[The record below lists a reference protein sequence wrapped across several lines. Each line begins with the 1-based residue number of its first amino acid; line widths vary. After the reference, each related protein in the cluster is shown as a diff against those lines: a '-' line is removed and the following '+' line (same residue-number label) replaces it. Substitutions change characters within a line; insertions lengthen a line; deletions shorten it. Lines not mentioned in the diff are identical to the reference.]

1 MQTKRKNETT
11 MNEREREDERIPFAL
26 VAYLPRYNI
35 TDLSLSIW
43 MPSFIIIARERCRME
58 WDGMGACK
66 AMDDDT
72 TATRSVLMI
81 DVRLG

>member
-35 TDLSLSIW
+35 TDLSLHLDAK
-43 MPSFIIIARERCRME
+43 FNHHCHHCQREMQ
-58 WDGMGACK
+58 DGMGWDGS
-66 AMDDDT
+66 MQSD
-72 TATRSVLMI
+72 
-81 DVRLG
+81 G